1 MEIKK
6 EMILRTIAGDN
17 ILVPG
22 ADVVLD
28 LNGLFMLTETGA
40 FIWKMLPNV
49 KTEDEIVAKML
60 EEYDV
65 DRETAQ
71 KDVTE
76 FLVRLRNFG
85 IID

>member
-6 EMILRTIAGDN
+6 EMVLRTIADEN

-22 ADVVLD
+22 ADAVLD
-28 LNGLFMLTETGA
+28 LNGLFILTETGA
-40 FIWKMLPNV
+40 FIWKMLPAV

-65 DRETAQ
+65 DKDTAE
-71 KDVTE
+71 KDVSE
-76 FLVRLRNFG
+76 FLGRLRTYG

>member
-6 EMILRTIAGDN
+6 EMVLRKIADEN

-22 ADVVLD
+22 ADTVLD
-28 LNGLFMLTETGA
+28 LNGLFVLTETGA
-40 FIWKMLPNV
+40 FIWSLLPSV
-49 KTEDEIVAKML
+49 KTECEIVEKML

-65 DRETAQ
+65 DRETAE
-71 KDVTE
+71 KDVAE
-76 FLVRLRNFG
+76 FLDRIRGFG

>member
-6 EMILRTIAGDN
+6 EMIHRQLAGDD

-22 ADVVLD
+22 GSAVLD
-28 LNGLFMLTETGA
+28 LNGLFVMTETGA
-40 FIWKMLPNV
+40 FIWSVLPQAE
-49 KTEDEIVAKML
+49 TDEDVVDKML

-65 DRETAQ
+65 DRETAE
-71 KDVTE
+71 KDVKD
-76 FLVRLRNFG
+76 FLDRLRSYG

>member
-6 EMILRTIAGDN
+6 EMILRTIAGES
-17 ILVPG
+17 ILVPA

-40 FIWKMLPNV
+40 FIWGVLPDV
-49 KTEDEIVAKML
+49 KTEDEIVDKIL
-60 EEYDV
+60 DEYDV

-71 KDVTE
+71 NDVSE
-76 FLVRLRNFG
+76 FLAKLRNFG

>member
-6 EMILRTIAGDN
+6 EMIHRQLAGDD

-22 ADVVLD
+22 GSAVLD
-28 LNGLFMLTETGA
+28 LNGLFVMTETGA
-40 FIWKMLPNV
+40 FIWSVLPQAETDKDV
-49 KTEDEIVAKML
+49 VDKML

-65 DRETAQ
+65 DRETAE
-71 KDVTE
+71 KDVKD
-76 FLVRLRNFG
+76 FLDRLRSYG

>member
-6 EMILRTIAGDN
+6 EMIHRQLAGDD

-22 ADVVLD
+22 GSAVLD
-28 LNGLFMLTETGA
+28 LNGLFVMTETGA
-40 FIWKMLPNV
+40 FIWSVLPQAE
-49 KTEDEIVAKML
+49 TDEDVVNKML

-65 DRETAQ
+65 DRETAE
-71 KDVTE
+71 KDVKD
-76 FLVRLRNFG
+76 FLDRLRSYG

>member
-6 EMILRTIAGDN
+6 EMVLRKIADEN

-22 ADVVLD
+22 ADTVLD
-28 LNGLFMLTETGA
+28 LNGLFVLTETGA
-40 FIWKMLPNV
+40 FIWSLLPNV
-49 KTEDEIVAKML
+49 KTECEIVEKML

-65 DRETAQ
+65 DRETAE
-71 KDVTE
+71 KDVAE
-76 FLVRLRNFG
+76 FLDRIRGFG

>member
-6 EMILRTIAGDN
+6 EMVHRHLAGDD

-22 ADVVLD
+22 GNAVLD
-28 LNGLFMLTETGA
+28 LNGLFVMTETGA
-40 FIWKMLPNV
+40 FIWSVIPQAE
-49 KTEDEIVAKML
+49 TEGDIVNKVL

-71 KDVTE
+71 KDVAE
-76 FLVRLRNFG
+76 FLERLRKYG

>member
-6 EMILRTIAGDN
+6 EMVLRAIADEN

-22 ADVVLD
+22 ADTVLD
-28 LNGLFMLTETGA
+28 LNGLFVLTETGA
-40 FIWKMLPNV
+40 FIWNLLPGVKSENEIVEKMLG
-49 KTEDEIVAKML
+49 
-60 EEYDV
+60 EYDV
-65 DRETAQ
+65 DRETAE

-76 FLVRLRNFG
+76 FLERLRRFG